1 MSSGVYGVPIVSP
14 TLPENRPCKFAW
26 HAPRTI
32 GPLRL
37 GSRMPDLETKAV
49 LVPVELVAG
58 DQFKVSTEWGA
69 TFTIAVPEGS
79 TGGDI
84 IAVDL
89 PTFESVASEIDE
101 IEGVRVFVDALA
113 SSRAIER
120 FLHEHAGAFGEEA
133 GAPVTDGEFPLH
145 YTAIHAEYVALVES
159 LLEEFL
165 AAQGLDSQTF
175 VQLVQRSGSDSRA
188 RLLRAIDGMSDFEQ
202 FVQLMRDE
210 ATEATGSMDTGAAAE
225 PAPTNAGLPSA
236 SEPATAVA

>member
-1 MSSGVYGVPIVSP
+1 MS
-14 TLPENRPCKFAW
+14 
-26 HAPRTI
+26 
-32 GPLRL
+32 
-37 GSRMPDLETKAV
+37 DLETKAV

-58 DQFKVSTEWGA
+58 DHFKVSTEWGA

-79 TGGDI
+79 TGGDT

-175 VQLVQRSGSDSRA
+175 VQLVQRSGSDSRE
-188 RLLRAIDGMSDFEQ
+188 RLLRAMDSMSDFEQ
-202 FVQLMRDE
+202 FVQLMRD
-210 ATEATGSMDTGAAAE
+210 GAIW
-225 PAPTNAGLPSA
+225 A
-236 SEPATAVA
+236 SLD

>member
-1 MSSGVYGVPIVSP
+1 MSSGVGQRGV
-14 TLPENRPCKFAW
+14 RPNGALLISLTASSVRGCTQKQVW
-26 HAPRTI
+26 ELRGEKPRRVAP
-32 GPLRL
+32 
-37 GSRMPDLETKAV
+37 GSRMSDLETKAV

-58 DQFKVSTEWGA
+58 DHFKVSTEWGA

-79 TGGDI
+79 TGGDT

-113 SSRAIER
+113 SSRAIEH
-120 FLHEHAGAFGEEA
+120 FIHEHAGSFEEA

-175 VQLVQRSGSDSRA
+175 VQLVQRSGSDSRE
-188 RLLRAIDGMSDFEQ
+188 RLLRAMDSMSDFEQ
-202 FVQLMRDE
+202 FVQLMRD
-210 ATEATGSMDTGAAAE
+210 GAIW
-225 PAPTNAGLPSA
+225 A
-236 SEPATAVA
+236 SLD

>member
-1 MSSGVYGVPIVSP
+1 
-14 TLPENRPCKFAW
+14 
-26 HAPRTI
+26 
-32 GPLRL
+32 
-37 GSRMPDLETKAV
+37 
-49 LVPVELVAG
+49 
-58 DQFKVSTEWGA
+58 
-69 TFTIAVPEGS
+69 VPEGGS

-113 SSRAIER
+113 SSSAIER

-133 GAPVTDGEFPLH
+133 CAPVTGEFPLH

-210 ATEATGSMDTGAAAE
+210 ATEATGSVDTDAAVCGGGGI
-225 PAPTNAGLPSA
+225 GL
-236 SEPATAVA
+236 VWKNV